1 MKTWL
6 LKQLDQLKINVTT
19 LWLIFLDSK
28 SWVGKK
34 LLIFVFLCYALSPI
48 DLIPDFIPIIGLL
61 DELALFPLVIWLI
74 RISLSKSLFTSY
86 QTKAKTYLTTNKLPV
101 MRIGGYIV
109 VISWVTIGLVSIA
122 KLLESW
128 Y

>member
-1 MKTWL
+1 MRTWL

-61 DELALFPLVIWLI
+61 DEIALFPIVIWLI
-74 RISLSKSLFTSY
+74 RTFMSESLFTSY
-86 QTKAKTYLTTNKLPV
+86 KIKATKYLETNKLPI
-101 MRIGGYIV
+101 MQIGGYIV
-109 VISWVTIGLVSIA
+109 VMSWVAIGLVSVA
-122 KLLESW
+122 NLVER
-128 Y
+128 

>member
-1 MKTWL
+1 MRTWL

-28 SWVGKK
+28 SWLGKK

-61 DELALFPLVIWLI
+61 DEIALFPIVIWLI
-74 RISLSKSLFTSY
+74 RTFMSEALFTSY
-86 QTKAKTYLTTNKLPV
+86 QIKATKYLETNKLPI
-101 MRIGGYIV
+101 MQIGGYIV
-109 VISWVTIGLVSIA
+109 VMSWVAIGLVSIA
-122 KLLESW
+122 NLVER
-128 Y
+128 

>member
-1 MKTWL
+1 MRTWL

-61 DELALFPLVIWLI
+61 DEIALFPIVIWLI
-74 RISLSKSLFTSY
+74 RTFMSESLFTSY
-86 QTKAKTYLTTNKLPV
+86 KIKATKYLETNKLPI
-101 MRIGGYIV
+101 MQIGGYIV
-109 VISWVTIGLVSIA
+109 VMSWVAIGLISVA
-122 KLLESW
+122 YLVAR
-128 Y
+128 

>member
-1 MKTWL
+1 MRTWL

-61 DELALFPLVIWLI
+61 DEIALFPIVIWLI
-74 RISLSKSLFTSY
+74 RTFMSESLFTSY
-86 QTKAKTYLTTNKLPV
+86 KIKATKYLERNKLPI
-101 MRIGGYIV
+101 MQIGGYIV
-109 VISWVTIGLVSIA
+109 VMSWVAIGLVSVA
-122 KLLESW
+122 NLVER
-128 Y
+128 

>member
-1 MKTWL
+1 MRTWL

-28 SWVGKK
+28 SWIGKK

-61 DELALFPLVIWLI
+61 DEIALFPIVIWLI
-74 RISLSKSLFTSY
+74 RTLMSESFFTSY
-86 QTKAKTYLTTNKLPV
+86 QIKATKYLETNKLPI
-101 MRIGGYIV
+101 MQIGGYIV
-109 VISWVTIGLVSIA
+109 VMSWVAIGLVSVA
-122 KLLESW
+122 NLAER
-128 Y
+128 

>member
-1 MKTWL
+1 MRTWL

-61 DELALFPLVIWLI
+61 DEIALFPIVIWLI
-74 RISLSKSLFTSY
+74 RTFMSESLFTSY
-86 QTKAKTYLTTNKLPV
+86 QIKATKYLETNKLPI
-101 MRIGGYIV
+101 MQIGGYIV
-109 VISWVTIGLVSIA
+109 VMSWVAIGLVSVRTLI
-122 KLLESW
+122 LNS
-128 Y
+128 

>member
-1 MKTWL
+1 MRTWL

-28 SWVGKK
+28 SWVGNK

-61 DELALFPLVIWLI
+61 DEIALFPIVIWLI
-74 RISLSKSLFTSY
+74 RTFMSESLFTSY
-86 QTKAKTYLTTNKLPV
+86 KIKATKYLKTNKLPI
-101 MRIGGYIV
+101 MQIGSYIV
-109 VISWVTIGLVSIA
+109 VMSWVAIVLVSVA
-122 KLLESW
+122 NLVER
-128 Y
+128 

>member
-1 MKTWL
+1 MRTWL

-28 SWVGKK
+28 SWLGKK

-61 DELALFPLVIWLI
+61 DEIALFPIVIWLI
-74 RISLSKSLFTSY
+74 RTFMSELLFTSY
-86 QTKAKTYLTTNKLPV
+86 QTKAVTYLETNKLPI

-109 VISWVTIGLVSIA
+109 VLSWLAIGLVSVVN
-122 KLLESW
+122 LVER
-128 Y
+128 

>member
-1 MKTWL
+1 MRNWL
-6 LKQLDQLKINVTT
+6 IKQLDQLKINVTT

-61 DELALFPLVIWLI
+61 DEIALFPIVIWLI
-74 RISLSKSLFTSY
+74 RTFMSESFFTSY
-86 QTKAKTYLTTNKLPV
+86 QIKATKYLETNKLPI
-101 MRIGGYIV
+101 MQIGGYIV
-109 VISWVTIGLVSIA
+109 VMSWVAIGLVSVA
-122 KLLESW
+122 NLVER
-128 Y
+128 

>member
-1 MKTWL
+1 MRTWL

-61 DELALFPLVIWLI
+61 DEIALFPIVIWLI
-74 RISLSKSLFTSY
+74 RTFMSESLFISHKI
-86 QTKAKTYLTTNKLPV
+86 KAIKYLETNKLPI
-101 MRIGGYIV
+101 MQIGGYIV
-109 VISWVTIGLVSIA
+109 VMSWVAIGLVSVA
-122 KLLESW
+122 NLVER
-128 Y
+128 

>member
-1 MKTWL
+1 MRTWL

-61 DELALFPLVIWLI
+61 DEIALFPIVIWLI
-74 RISLSKSLFTSY
+74 RTFMSESLFTSY
-86 QTKAKTYLTTNKLPV
+86 KIKATKYLETNKLPI
-101 MRIGGYIV
+101 MQIGGYIV
-109 VISWVTIGLVSIA
+109 VMSWVTIGLVSVA
-122 KLLESW
+122 NLVER
-128 Y
+128 

>member
-1 MKTWL
+1 MRTWL
-6 LKQLDQLKINVTT
+6 LRQLDQLKINVTT

-61 DELALFPLVIWLI
+61 DEIALFPIVIWLI
-74 RISLSKSLFTSY
+74 RTFMSELLFTSY
-86 QTKAKTYLTTNKLPV
+86 QTKAVTYLETNKLPII
-101 MRIGGYIV
+101 RIGGYIV
-109 VISWVTIGLVSIA
+109 VLSWLAIGLVSVVN
-122 KLLESW
+122 LVET
-128 Y
+128 

>member
-1 MKTWL
+1 MRTWL

-28 SWVGKK
+28 SWVGNK

-61 DELALFPLVIWLI
+61 DEIALFPIVIWLI
-74 RISLSKSLFTSY
+74 RTFMSESLFTSY
-86 QTKAKTYLTTNKLPV
+86 KIKATKYLETNKLPI
-101 MRIGGYIV
+101 MQIGGYIV
-109 VISWVTIGLVSIA
+109 VMSWVAIGLVSVA
-122 KLLESW
+122 NLVER
-128 Y
+128 

>member
-1 MKTWL
+1 MRTWL

-28 SWVGKK
+28 SWLGKK

-61 DELALFPLVIWLI
+61 DEIALFPIVIWLI
-74 RISLSKSLFTSY
+74 RTFMSESLFTSY
-86 QTKAKTYLTTNKLPV
+86 QIKATKYLETNKLPI
-101 MRIGGYIV
+101 MQIGGYIV
-109 VISWVTIGLVSIA
+109 VMSWVAIGLVSVA
-122 KLLESW
+122 NLAER
-128 Y
+128 

>member
-1 MKTWL
+1 MRTWL

-61 DELALFPLVIWLI
+61 DEIALFPILIWLI
-74 RISLSKSLFTSY
+74 RTFMSESLFSSY
-86 QTKAKTYLTTNKLPV
+86 KIKATKYLETNKLPI
-101 MRIGGYIV
+101 MQIGGYIV
-109 VISWVTIGLVSIA
+109 VMSWVAVGLVSVA
-122 KLLESW
+122 NLVER
-128 Y
+128 

>member
-1 MKTWL
+1 MRTWL

-61 DELALFPLVIWLI
+61 DEIALFPIVIWLI
-74 RISLSKSLFTSY
+74 RTFMSESLFTSY
-86 QTKAKTYLTTNKLPV
+86 QTKAVTYLETNKLPI

-109 VISWVTIGLVSIA
+109 VLSWLAIGLVSVVN
-122 KLLESW
+122 LVER
-128 Y
+128 

>member
-1 MKTWL
+1 MRTWL

-61 DELALFPLVIWLI
+61 DEIALFPILIWLI
-74 RISLSKSLFTSY
+74 RAFMSESLFSSY
-86 QTKAKTYLTTNKLPV
+86 KIKATKYLETNKLPI
-101 MRIGGYIV
+101 MQIGGYIV
-109 VISWVTIGLVSIA
+109 VMSWVAIGLVSVA
-122 KLLESW
+122 NLVER
-128 Y
+128 

>member
-1 MKTWL
+1 MRTWL

-34 LLIFVFLCYALSPI
+34 FLIFVFLCYALSPI

-61 DELALFPLVIWLI
+61 DEIALFPIVIWLI
-74 RISLSKSLFTSY
+74 RTFMSETLFISYKIKA
-86 QTKAKTYLTTNKLPV
+86 TKYLETNKLPI
-101 MRIGGYIV
+101 MQIGGYIV
-109 VISWVTIGLVSIA
+109 VMSWVAIGLVSVA
-122 KLLESW
+122 NLVER
-128 Y
+128 

>member
-1 MKTWL
+1 MRTWL

-28 SWVGKK
+28 SWLGKK

-61 DELALFPLVIWLI
+61 DEIALFPIVIWLI
-74 RISLSKSLFTSY
+74 RTYMSESLFTSY
-86 QTKAKTYLTTNKLPV
+86 QTKAVTYLETNKLPI

-109 VISWVTIGLVSIA
+109 VLSWLAIGLVSVVN
-122 KLLESW
+122 LVER
-128 Y
+128 